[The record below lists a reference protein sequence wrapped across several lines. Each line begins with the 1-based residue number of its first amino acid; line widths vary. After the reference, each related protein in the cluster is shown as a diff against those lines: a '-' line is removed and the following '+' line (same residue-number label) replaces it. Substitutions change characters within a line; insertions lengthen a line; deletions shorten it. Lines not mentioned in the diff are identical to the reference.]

1 MLPDDPEGLG
11 RYPSPIYFCA
21 VGIAAVRS
29 GQWGPTGVGSPCSLT
44 IYRTAWCRVALAA
57 RHFKRAC
64 CLHSSVRGFCKLK
77 RPRYIETATTS
88 LVLLL
93 TPHGGR
99 KMMIRTILVAAAA
112 LASVFFGPPPATAK
126 APWCAVITVDN
137 STVYWDCQYN
147 SFEDCYRRGN
157 ILAGNRGFCNPSPY
171 YVAGSAEQRQTRKRS
186 ARPH

>member
-1 MLPDDPEGLG
+1 DTLVGASRMSALG
-11 RYPSPIYFCA
+11 QQRTM
-21 VGIAAVRS
+21 
-29 GQWGPTGVGSPCSLT
+29 GPTGVGSPCSLT

-77 RPRYIETATTS
+77 RPRYIEIATTS

-99 KMMIRTILVAAAA
+99 KMMIRTILEAAAA
-112 LASVFFGPPPATAK
+112 LASVSFSPGHAESTHAS
-126 APWCAVITVDN
+126 WCAVIGTGRD
-137 STVYWDCQYN
+137 SVYWDCQHN
-147 SFEDCYRRGN
+147 SFEDCYRIGN

-171 YVAGSAEQRQTRKRS
+171 YVAGSAKQRQTRKRS

>member
-21 VGIAAVRS
+21 VGIAAARS

-57 RHFKRAC
+57 RHLNAPAAFIHPC
-64 CLHSSVRGFCKLK
+64 GSKLK
-77 RPRYIETATTS
+77 RPRYIEIATTS

-112 LASVFFGPPPATAK
+112 LASVFFGPPPATAQ
-126 APWCAVITVDN
+126 AP
-137 STVYWDCQYN
+137 
-147 SFEDCYRRGN
+147 
-157 ILAGNRGFCNPSPY
+157 
-171 YVAGSAEQRQTRKRS
+171 
-186 ARPH
+186 